1 MEKMIRDDKFYGRM
15 KARELTDRQK
25 ELYDTLFNEVS
36 ITSIN
41 DIDASQYTGIFLEIG
56 FGGGEHIAKMA
67 LMNPDKLFIGCEP
80 FINGVA
86 SLLTKIE
93 DYNIKNIRIFKDD
106 AKKLIR
112 EIPSNFLDGA
122 FLLFPD
128 PWPKRRH
135 FPRRFVQ
142 IQTINEIYRVLKGGA
157 NWKVA
162 TDHPEYGKWI
172 LKMFDSGPFCNMFS
186 RTIFNK
192 ATRPSEE
199 SWPKTRYE
207 QKAVDDIVFAVYG
220 KI

>member
-1 MEKMIRDDKFYGRM
+1 MEKIIRDEKFYGRM

-25 ELYDTLFNEVS
+25 DLYDTLFKEVS

-41 DIDASQYTGIFLEIG
+41 EIDSSQDSGVFLEIG

-67 LMNPDKLFIGCEP
+67 IMNPDKLFIGCEP

-86 SLLTKIE
+86 SLLTKI
-93 DYNIKNIRIFKDD
+93 DDDNIKNIRIFKED

-112 EIPSNFLDGA
+112 EMPCNFLEGA

-142 IQTINEIYRVLKGGA
+142 VETINEVYRVLKNGA
-157 NWKVA
+157 NWKIA

-172 LKMFDSGPFCNMFS
+172 LKMFEKEPFCNMFS
-186 RTIFNK
+186 RMVFNK
-192 ATRPSEE
+192 NTRPSEE

-207 QKAVDDIVFAVYG
+207 QKAVGDIVFAVYE
-220 KI
+220 KM